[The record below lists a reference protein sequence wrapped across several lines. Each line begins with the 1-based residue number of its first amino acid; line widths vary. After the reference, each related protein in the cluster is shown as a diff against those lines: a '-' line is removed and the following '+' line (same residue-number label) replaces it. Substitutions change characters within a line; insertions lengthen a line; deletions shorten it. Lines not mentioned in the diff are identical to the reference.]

1 MKTSP
6 RFKKRSKYKP
16 TRGGKWEPTQRIGTA
31 GGPKAK
37 TGKSNSA
44 PNGHAA
50 EGEQSVGTQNE
61 NTEGRGARRVFHP
74 GQSRGRTPRVSL
86 TSNQQRENQSDIKTQ
101 SIVGI

>member
-1 MKTSP
+1 M
-6 RFKKRSKYKP
+6 
-16 TRGGKWEPTQRIGTA
+16 GTDL
-31 GGPKAK
+31 AK

-74 GQSRGRTPRVSL
+74 RSVKRQDPKSEPNKQPTE
-86 TSNQQRENQSDIKTQ
+86 REPKRHQNTINRRHLRNCNRH
-101 SIVGI
+101 